1 MRNVLGIFTIVMV
14 LTLGVVLLPIEVDIK
29 VSSMGKVFPVREL
42 NLVRSQD
49 DKIVMVARDNLAGV
63 VTFYQVINFE
73 RGDAVK
79 LIFSR
84 QFKIGDKIGIGDT
97 IGRVISAEME
107 YQLVRLKGLVQTEMA
122 TLDVLKTGAK
132 EELIK
137 ELENRLAY
145 AEQQVNAQRKIFER
159 LKILYEKNLISQ
171 QEYEIAESTL
181 RLYEINFN
189 VVKAQLEAF
198 KTGAKPEEI
207 RAVEIKIK
215 ALNDEINALIK
226 KVNSF
231 YLLSPIAGMVFKF
244 SSSDTIISVADE
256 SDYVI
261 ISPFKVELIHEV
273 KEGQEVEIIS
283 SQGILK
289 GKIFGIDRYTYFV
302 NGWENIFVRIK
313 IEGES
318 KLPLNS
324 LVKCKV
330 ILGKSKLKDYMYR
343 ILTNTLKLEW

>member
-1 MRNVLGIFTIVMV
+1 MGILTLVAV
-14 LTLGVVLLPIEVDIK
+14 LTLGVIFLPIEVDLK

-42 NLVRSQD
+42 NLIRSQD
-49 DKIVMVARDNLAGV
+49 DKIVMVARDNLGGV

-84 QFKIGDKIGIGDT
+84 QFKIGDKITIGDT

-107 YQLVRLKGLVQTEMA
+107 YQLVKLNGLVQMEMA

-132 EELIK
+132 EELIR

-159 LKILYEKNLISQ
+159 LKVLHEKNLISQ
-171 QEYEIAESTL
+171 QEYEAAESTL
-181 RLYEINFN
+181 KLYEINFDI
-189 VVKAQLEAF
+189 VKAQLEAF

-215 ALNDEINALIK
+215 ALNDEINALMRK
-226 KVNSF
+226 LNSF
-231 YLLSPIAGMVFKF
+231 YLLSPINGIVFKF

-261 ISPFKVELIHEV
+261 ISPFKAGLIHEIR
-273 KEGQEVEIIS
+273 EGQKVEVIS
-283 SQGILK
+283 PQGILN
-289 GKIFGIDRYTYFV
+289 GKIFGIDSYTYFV
-302 NGWENIFVRIK
+302 NGQENIFARIK
-313 IEGES
+313 IDRKG
-318 KLPLNS
+318 KLALNS
-324 LVKCKV
+324 FVKCKV
-330 ILGKSKLKDYMYR
+330 IIGKLKFRDYIYN
-343 ILTNTLKLEW
+343 ILTKTLRLEW